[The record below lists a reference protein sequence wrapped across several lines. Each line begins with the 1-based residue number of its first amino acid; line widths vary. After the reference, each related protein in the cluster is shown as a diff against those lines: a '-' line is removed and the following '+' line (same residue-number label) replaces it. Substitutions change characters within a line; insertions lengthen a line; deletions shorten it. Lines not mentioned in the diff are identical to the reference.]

1 MPKPANGRRRCSIK
15 NQRCLVTSGGVSGR
29 GSGGRRRRSKDC
41 QREAR
46 YGFVEGDFFAA
57 FAPAAS
63 FLLSQ
68 SQVFF
73 PKTSL
78 SFSMDY
84 SVVSC
89 TVGLAFRT
97 AFAPIGGPVAL
108 AASMFTNVSPNMP
121 AVSSKT
127 LESFGIFSSYGGL
140 NTMTTST
147 GEFLTS
153 GLARTLFTEP
163 RSTPAKRTGAPA
175 RRPMAFIKTAVGR
188 FMIEHCV
195 REWNGRSHWSH
206 WSHWSGC
213 GSKSLDQLPYDY

>member
-15 NQRCLVTSGGVSGR
+15 NQRCLDTSGGVSGR

-46 YGFVEGDFFAA
+46 YGFVEADFFAA

-68 SQVFF
+68 SQFFF

-78 SFSMDY
+78 SFSMNC

-89 TVGLAFRT
+89 TVGLALEQRLLRSVDRWHSPRQCLRT
-97 AFAPIGGPVAL
+97 FPPIW
-108 AASMFTNVSPNMP
+108 P

-127 LESFGIFSSYGGL
+127 VESFGIFSSYGGL

-147 GEFLTS
+147 GEFLTL
-153 GLARTLFTEP
+153 GLAR
-163 RSTPAKRTGAPA
+163 
-175 RRPMAFIKTAVGR
+175 
-188 FMIEHCV
+188 
-195 REWNGRSHWSH
+195 
-206 WSHWSGC
+206 
-213 GSKSLDQLPYDY
+213 

>member
-41 QREAR
+41 QREPR

-68 SQVFF
+68 SQLFF

-78 SFSMDY
+78 TFSMNC

-89 TVGLAFRT
+89 TVGFSNSLCSDRWT
-97 AFAPIGGPVAL
+97 GGPRRV
-108 AASMFTNVSPNMP
+108 NVY
-121 AVSSKT
+121 
-127 LESFGIFSSYGGL
+127 E
-140 NTMTTST
+140 
-147 GEFLTS
+147 
-153 GLARTLFTEP
+153 
-163 RSTPAKRTGAPA
+163 
-175 RRPMAFIKTAVGR
+175 R
-188 FMIEHCV
+188 FPQYA
-195 REWNGRSHWSH
+195 
-206 WSHWSGC
+206 C
-213 GSKSLDQLPYDY
+213 GF

>member
-15 NQRCLVTSGGVSGR
+15 NQRCLATSGGVSGR
-29 GSGGRRRRSKDC
+29 GSGGRRRRSRDC

-68 SQVFF
+68 SQFFF

-78 SFSMDY
+78 SFSMNC

-97 AFAPIGGPVAL
+97 AFAPIGWTGGTRHV
-108 AASMFTNVSPNMP
+108 NV
-121 AVSSKT
+121 
-127 LESFGIFSSYGGL
+127 Y
-140 NTMTTST
+140 
-147 GEFLTS
+147 
-153 GLARTLFTEP
+153 
-163 RSTPAKRTGAPA
+163 
-175 RRPMAFIKTAVGR
+175 
-188 FMIEHCV
+188 
-195 REWNGRSHWSH
+195 
-206 WSHWSGC
+206 
-213 GSKSLDQLPYDY
+213 